1 MARRS
6 MMAAHLAAAATL
18 MAAQLQA
25 WAGTIDSAVAG
36 SLAMRP
42 MGAIRVL
49 IRLRDA
55 APLER
60 VTQNLAGKPMR
71 ERPGLLAAALR
82 ERFDSKADPLRAR
95 LQSLGGQD
103 LQSLWLVDAIAAEM
117 PRSRVHEVAAWPEVE
132 RIELDMALRSQQVI
146 RTRTLPTAA
155 QAADA
160 VASAA
165 LAAARRQPATPVD
178 WRAAKVSWQLP
189 EHLAALDVVRAWQ
202 RGYAGRAMTVAVV
215 DSGVDV
221 RTPTLAQAY
230 RGGAHDWLDPYGQ
243 HKLPHDGQGHGSLVT
258 SLLVAPPVDQAPL
271 GIAPEARFIA
281 ARLFDD
287 AGQGRLS
294 AVHRI
299 YQWMLDPDGRPDT
312 HDAPQVVNNSW
323 GFAQTTDQCDSAL
336 QRIWDAYR
344 AVGIPVVFAAGN
356 DGPMERTTMS
366 PANNARVISVGA
378 LDADGFLA
386 RQSSRGPS
394 ACLDAATGRPLPFP
408 SLHAPGISLPT
419 LDRVGL
425 SMGTVNRSDG
435 TSFAAALVSGSLALL
450 RQAHPEA
457 EVDELVARLTRHAS
471 AADAQRPPVLQVS
484 AALDRPGS
492 GATASDSTRVPQRID
507 LARSADRIV
516 LDAGSLGRA
525 LPRALR
531 ITQIAADGPVPDS
544 VIETIGPTHWV
555 WAPSAAGAEVL
566 RLRLAL
572 SDGTV
577 LPLEVRPQA
586 SQVAGDAAAST
597 RMLAGRRDTPV
608 PIDVAALAG
617 PGADP
622 KALQWS
628 QPLRGGRIER
638 GEDGETRYR
647 PPQGFVGTDQFALRG
662 GPGGDVTVKVL
673 VRP

>member
-1 MARRS
+1 MARRPV
-6 MMAAHLAAAATL
+6 MAAQLLALAAL
-18 MAAQLQA
+18 MAAQLPA
-25 WAGTIDSAVAG
+25 TAGTIDSAVAG

-60 VTQNLAGKPMR
+60 YTQGLAGKPMR

-82 ERFDSKADPLRAR
+82 DRFGPRADPLRAR
-95 LQSLGGQD
+95 LQAIGGQD

-117 PRSRVHEVAAWPEVE
+117 PRSRVQEVAAWPEVE

-155 QAADA
+155 LAADA
-160 VASAA
+160 AASAA
-165 LAAARRQPATPVD
+165 LAAARGQPETPVD
-178 WRAAKVSWQLP
+178 WRTAQGSWQLP

-202 RGYAGRAMTVAVV
+202 RGYTGQAMTLAVV

-221 RTPTLAQAY
+221 RTPALAKAF

-243 HKLPHDGQGHGSLVT
+243 HKLPHDGQGHGTLVT
-258 SLLVAPPVDQAPL
+258 SLLVSPPVDRAPL
-271 GIAPEARFIA
+271 GIAPESRFIA

-378 LDADGFLA
+378 LDADGLLA

-435 TSFAAALVSGSLALL
+435 TSFAAALVSGALALL

-457 EVDELVARLTRHAS
+457 EVDELLARLARHAS
-471 AADAQRPPVLQVS
+471 AADAQRPPVLQLA

-492 GATASDSTRVPQRID
+492 GAAADSARVPQRVD
-507 LARSADRIV
+507 LARSGDRIV
-516 LDAGSLGRA
+516 LDADSLGRA

-531 ITQIAADGPVPDS
+531 ITQIAADGPVSDAA
-544 VIETIGPTHWV
+544 VEAIGPTQWV
-555 WAPSAAGAEVL
+555 WKPAAAATDAL
-566 RLRLAL
+566 RLRVAL

-586 SQVAGDAAAST
+586 PLAGGDAAAST

-608 PIDVAALAG
+608 SIDVAALAG

-638 GEDGETRYR
+638 GEGGETRYR